1 MQVLDSNRL
10 SAGPVMARFE
20 AEIAASH
27 GCKYGLMCNSGTS
40 APQIALAAL
49 NEMCGWQAGDE
60 VLVPALTL

>member
-1 MQVLDSNRL
+1 MRVLDSNRL
-10 SAGPVMARFE
+10 SAGPMMARFE

-40 APQIALAAL
+40 AICSALAAL
-49 NEMCGWQAGDE
+49 NEMCGWQDVDE